1 MVIWGDEV
9 AVVAPAVGR
18 PWSGRCHEGGVAD
31 LMGSGSNQLSDML
44 MEWSAVLKHSSL
56 GCPQAENNNDRKDGR
71 APRDS
76 HPAVGRRRK
85 TA

>member
-1 MVIWGDEV
+1 MGSVQTKEL
-9 AVVAPAVGR
+9 
-18 PWSGRCHEGGVAD
+18 AD

-56 GCPQAENNNDRKDGR
+56 GCPQPENNNEREDGR

-76 HPAVGRRRK
+76 RPAVGRRRK

>member
-1 MVIWGDEV
+1 
-9 AVVAPAVGR
+9 
-18 PWSGRCHEGGVAD
+18 
-31 LMGSGSNQLSDML
+31 

-56 GCPQAENNNDRKDGR
+56 GRPQAENTNERTDR

-76 HPAVGRRRK
+76 RLAVERRRK